1 MADELQSKTRNVSK
15 QLSTE
20 DAAVNEIA
28 KQVKQIN
35 LSVQLLFKNAFNRIH
50 INCKLLYRLMLG
62 LLQNEL

>member
-1 MADELQSKTRNVSK
+1 MADESQSKTRNISK